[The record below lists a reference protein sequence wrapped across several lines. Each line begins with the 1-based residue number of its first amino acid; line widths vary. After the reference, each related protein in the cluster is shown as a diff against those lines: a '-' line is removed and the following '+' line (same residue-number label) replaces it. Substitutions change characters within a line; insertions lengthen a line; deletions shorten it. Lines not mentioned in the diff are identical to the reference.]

1 MASRKVALI
10 TGGGTGVGRAT
21 AIRFAK
27 LGFDVVVN
35 YSRSEGDA
43 LKTQAEIVALGGRCQ
58 TAKCDVSDDVQCR
71 KMIDAV
77 GAGFGRL
84 DALVNNA
91 AVTSFV
97 AGEDLEAMTEDKWD
111 RILAVNLK
119 GTFFCTRAATPLLR
133 ASGCAAVV
141 NVGSVAG
148 MTGSGSCIAY
158 SASKGAIN
166 TMTKTLAKVL
176 APTIRVNAVL
186 PGPID
191 SRWILEGDTDW
202 DLAEMTAGYP
212 IARPSSPDE
221 IADGIV
227 FFAVGTAM
235 ATGQLLSIDGGQTL

>member
-1 MASRKVALI
+1 MASRKVALV

-21 AIRFAK
+21 ALRLAK

-35 YSRSEGDA
+35 YSRSEA
-43 LKTQAEIVALGGRCQ
+43 EAAATQADVASLGARCV
-58 TAKCDVSDDVQCR
+58 TVKCDVSDNLQCR
-71 KMIDAV
+71 KMVDTVEAE
-77 GAGFGRL
+77 FGRL
-84 DALVNNA
+84 DVLVNNA

-97 AGEDLEAMTEDKWD
+97 AGEDLEAMTEEKWD

-119 GTFFCTRAATPLLR
+119 GAFFCTRAATPLLT
-133 ASGCAAVV
+133 ASGCGAVV
-141 NVGSVAG
+141 NVSSVAG

-176 APTIRVNAVL
+176 APAIRVNAVL

-191 SRWILEGDTDW
+191 SRWILEGDNDW
-202 DLAEMTAGYP
+202 SLAEMTKDYP

-227 FFAVGTAM
+227 FFATGTTM